1 MTLGGARREQ
11 QISSETVGIFGEGA
25 RLQRGDRAPRPLRGR
40 VCIYDAGAMRR
51 WKEVEP
57 PEKVV
62 EQARK
67 GGFLE
72 D

>member
-1 MTLGGARREQ
+1 
-11 QISSETVGIFGEGA
+11 
-25 RLQRGDRAPRPLRGR
+25 
-40 VCIYDAGAMRR
+40 MRR